1 MFSWP
6 IAVLVFVIY
15 FLLDGFY
22 VYYTVQVTK
31 LNSGRATISALAIYG
46 LSAAG
51 VLIYVANPLYIIPL
65 LLGSGAGTFFVVE
78 YEKRKNR
85 K

>member
-6 IAVLVFVIY
+6 IAFLVFIIY

-31 LNSGRATISALAIYG
+31 LDSIRATISALAIYG
-46 LSAAG
+46 LSASG
-51 VLIYVANPLYIIPL
+51 VLIYVANPWYIIPL
-65 LLGSGAGTFFVVE
+65 LLGSGFGTFCVVE
-78 YEKRKNR
+78 YEKRK
-85 K
+85 KK

>member
-6 IAVLVFVIY
+6 IALLVFLIY

-22 VYYTVQVTK
+22 VYYTIQVTK
-31 LNSGRATISALAIYG
+31 LNSLKATVSALAIYG
-46 LSAAG
+46 LSAFG

-65 LLGSGAGTFFVVE
+65 LIGSGLGTFCVVE
-78 YEKRKNR
+78 YEKRR
-85 K
+85 KK